1 MIKIYDILENYG
13 VCSCTCHFFFV
24 SLCTFCARNMKLS
37 IITINRN
44 NAAGLRK
51 TMESVFSQTY
61 REFEY
66 IVVDGASADESV
78 EVINEL
84 TSERVNELK
93 NFTWISEPDTGIYNA
108 MNKGIEIAEGRRVVN
123 SFNQSERSV
132 CEGKGNE
139 DGYVLMLNSGDYLVD
154 EHVVERIM
162 PELHTEEIIQGNVI
176 EDYPDKTIRFRGY
189 GKSDI
194 SFIDVM
200 DDNFPHQAMFIRLE
214 TMNKY
219 GYYDDSYKKGADTY
233 FFITALGL
241 GNATYRYVDID
252 ITNFD
257 VNGISAMRDPKWIK
271 IDQEEDTRWYGDHVS
286 KRLMDFYQM
295 APKKMLLYDRL
306 HKNNFIW
313 KLTIGLVRV
322 SEWLNPSKPN
332 VKKEK
337 LL

>member
-1 MIKIYDILENYG
+1 ML
-13 VCSCTCHFFFV
+13 
-24 SLCTFCARNMKLS
+24 KLS

-51 TMESVFSQTY
+51 TMESVFAQTY
-61 REFEY
+61 KEFEY
-66 IVVDGASADESV
+66 IVVDGASDDDSVNVIKELESEGV
-78 EVINEL
+78 REL
-84 TSERVNELK
+84 GTFK
-93 NFTWISEPDTGIYNA
+93 WISEPDTGIYNA
-108 MNKGIEIAEGRRVVN
+108 MNKGIRMSLGE
-123 SFNQSERSV
+123 
-132 CEGKGNE
+132 
-139 DGYVLMLNSGDYLVD
+139 YTLMLNSGDYLVD

-176 EDYPDKTIRFRGY
+176 EDYPDRTIRFRGY

-200 DDNFPHQAMFIRLE
+200 DANFPHQAMFIRLD
-214 TMNKY
+214 TMSKY

-257 VNGISAMRDPKWIK
+257 VNGISAMQDPKWIK
-271 IDQEEDTRWYGDHVS
+271 IDQEEDARWYGEHIS
-286 KRLMDFYQM
+286 RRLWDLYQT
-295 APKKMLLYDRL
+295 APKKMLLYDQL

-313 KLTIGLVRV
+313 KLTMGLVRI

-332 VKKEK
+332 VKNEK
-337 LL
+337 KS

>member
-1 MIKIYDILENYG
+1 ML
-13 VCSCTCHFFFV
+13 
-24 SLCTFCARNMKLS
+24 KLS

-51 TMESVFSQTY
+51 TMESVFAQTY
-61 REFEY
+61 KEFEY
-66 IVVDGASADESV
+66 IVVDGASDDDSVNVIKELESEGV
-78 EVINEL
+78 REL
-84 TSERVNELK
+84 GTFK
-93 NFTWISEPDTGIYNA
+93 WISEPDTGIYNA
-108 MNKGIEIAEGRRVVN
+108 MNKGIRMSLGE
-123 SFNQSERSV
+123 
-132 CEGKGNE
+132 
-139 DGYVLMLNSGDYLVD
+139 YTLMLNSGDYLVD

-176 EDYPDKTIRFRGY
+176 EDYPDRTIRFRGY

-200 DDNFPHQAMFIRLE
+200 DANFPHQAMFIRLD
-214 TMNKY
+214 TMSKY

-257 VNGISAMRDPKWIK
+257 VNGISAMQDPKWIK
-271 IDQEEDTRWYGDHVS
+271 IDQEEDARWYGEHIS
-286 KRLMDFYQM
+286 RRLWDLYQT
-295 APKKMLLYDRL
+295 APKKMLLYDQL
-306 HKNNFIW
+306 QKNNFIW
-313 KLTIGLVRV
+313 KLTMGLVRI

-332 VKKEK
+332 VKNEK
-337 LL
+337 KS